1 MKRNDRLRNDDADE
15 TRANNASDSGT
26 FEEDMSVPPSRG
38 ASRRD
43 FLRLAAA
50 GSFATVFALKP
61 ERLPAEEELLPG
73 PPVKC
78 AIVGMGLRGR
88 EILELL
94 LASPLAQ
101 PVAYAEVYP
110 PYLKRAARIAPDAK
124 AFDDAATL
132 LSQTPDLEA
141 LFVTTPTDRH
151 REIVEAA
158 LAAGKHVFCEAPLA
172 STSSDARAI
181 AQAAAGSDRLFA
193 SGHHLRANAHFDHA
207 LKFLK
212 VRAVG
217 SLVSDTSQWHSNTSW
232 RRTVTDPSFM
242 KAMNWR
248 LEADRSLG
256 LFGEAGVHAFDTS
269 LRSTGELPRRVS
281 AFGSIMKWDD
291 GRTLPDTVQCV
302 FEFPSGFQSRF
313 EATLANSYGGASH
326 TINGS
331 HGAMH
336 LTETRCWLF
345 KEADAPSLGWEVYA
359 MRERVGREDGIVL
372 VANAS
377 KLLERE
383 LQPGQFAEAELEE
396 TRDSIHDAVEDFLK
410 AIRTGSEP
418 ACNAEQG
425 FRAVVMAEAAQRSL
439 SKGGPVDIPPEAFKL
454 A

>member
-1 MKRNDRLRNDDADE
+1 MDDE
-15 TRANNASDSGT
+15 SRAPEMAGSASAP
-26 FEEDMSVPPSRG
+26 EESEATPDGIASRG

-50 GSFATVFALKP
+50 GGFATVFALRP
-61 ERLPAEEELLPG
+61 ERLPARDESPAG
-73 PPVKC
+73 PPVPC
-78 AIVGMGLRGR
+78 AVIGMGMRGR
-88 EILELL
+88 EILERLV
-94 LASPLAQ
+94 ASPLAEAA
-101 PVAYAEVYP
+101 AYAEVYP
-110 PYLKRAARIAPDAK
+110 PYLKRAGRIAPEARGFSDP
-124 AFDDAATL
+124 AAL
-132 LSQTPDLEA
+132 LADEPGIEA
-141 LFVTTPTDRH
+141 VFIATPTDRH

-172 STSSDARAI
+172 ASSSEARAI
-181 AQAAAGSDRLFA
+181 ARAAASSDRRFA

-217 SLVSDTSQWHSNTSW
+217 GLVSDGSHWHSNTSW

-242 KAMNWR
+242 KEMNWR

-269 LRSTGELPRRVS
+269 LRATKDLPRRVS

-291 GRTLPDTVQCV
+291 GRTMPDTVQCV

-313 EATLANSYGGASH
+313 EGTLANSYGQSSH
-326 TINGS
+326 TINGT

-396 TRDSIHDAVEDFLK
+396 ARESLDYAVEDFLK
-410 AIRTGSEP
+410 SIRNERPP
-418 ACNAEQG
+418 ACGAEEG

-439 SKGGPVDIPPEAFKL
+439 ERQGPVDIDPKEFEL
-454 A
+454 S